1 MEKTLIIFKPDAV
14 QRGLVGEI
22 LTRFEKVGLKI
33 VAMKMLLPTDQQLHG
48 HYEGIGGLI
57 TRKGDEIYN
66 ITASMMKSGPVIA
79 AVLEGVESIEQ
90 VRKMVGPT
98 EPKSAAPGTI
108 RGDYAHMSYK
118 HSDKIRFGL
127 PNLLHASADAGEGA
141 KEIAFWFTSEEL
153 HAYGTVHDV
162 YTQPPIK

>member
-22 LTRFEKVGLKI
+22 LARFEKVGLKI
-33 VAMKMLLPTDQQLHG
+33 VAMKMLLPSDTQLHG
-48 HYEGIGGLI
+48 HYEGIGGLK
-57 TRKGDEIYN
+57 TRKGDDIFN
-66 ITASMMKSGPVIA
+66 ITVAMMKGGPVIA
-79 AVLEGVESIEQ
+79 GVLEGVEAVDQ

-108 RGDYAHMSYK
+108 RGDYAHMSYS
-118 HSDKIRFGL
+118 HSDKIKFGL
-127 PNLLHASADAGEGA
+127 PNLLHASADAGEA
-141 KEIAFWFTSEEL
+141 AQEIAYWFTSEEL
-153 HAYGTVHDV
+153 HAYDTVHDV